1 VDQHQDV
8 FTGIGGT
15 VETALRENGYVD
27 LLQIPAI

>member
-15 VETALRENGYVD
+15 VETALRENGYD
-27 LLQIPAI
+27 LLQISAT